1 MRRLSNDQARR
12 IAVAAQGLAEP
23 RPEGRIDR
31 RHYRRLVDRIGL
43 LQLDS
48 VNVLQRSHYLP
59 VWSRLGAYPIDGL
72 DHFTARSG
80 EMYEYW
86 GHVASLL
93 PSARY
98 PLFRWRMDAIR
109 PWPRVQRVIDEHPE
123 YVEMVFDEIVAHGP
137 LTVTDLSDPGARTG
151 PWWGHGK
158 GKTALDWLFSKGRI
172 AAYRNGNFGRLYDL
186 PERVIPAEHL
196 EAPIPERTDA
206 YRELLLLAARHHG
219 VGTAVDFGDYY
230 RLNLPTARPLLEELA
245 DAGALQR
252 VEVSGWGQ
260 PAYLH
265 PEARLPRRT
274 EGAALLSPFDSLV
287 WERARTERIFGFH
300 YRIEIYVPAPQ
311 RVYGYYVL
319 PFLLDGELV
328 GRVDLKAD
336 RKHRTLLVRGA
347 FHEDGTDPIRVA
359 ARLAPELAGM
369 AAWLELGEV
378 RVAANGNLA
387 GRLAPLL

>member
-1 MRRLSNDQARR
+1 MRKLSNDQARR

-23 RPEGRIDR
+23 RPGGRIDR
-31 RHYRRLVDRIGL
+31 RHYRRLLERTGL

-59 VWSRLGAYPIDGL
+59 VWSRLGAYPIASL

-93 PSARY
+93 PVARY

-109 PWPRVQRVIDEHPE
+109 PWPRVQRVMDEHPG
-123 YVEMVFDEIVAHGP
+123 YVEMVFEEIAAHGP
-137 LTVTDLSDPGARTG
+137 LTVSDLSDPGARTG

-172 AAYRNGNFGRLYDL
+172 AAYRNASFGRLYDL

-196 EAPIPERTDA
+196 EAPAPERTDA

-219 VGTAVDFGDYY
+219 VGTATDIGDYY
-230 RLNLPTARPLLEELA
+230 RLHLPTARPLLEELA
-245 DAGALQR
+245 DSGALQR
-252 VEVSGWGQ
+252 VEVTGWGQ
-260 PAYLH
+260 SAYLH
-265 PEARLPRRT
+265 PEARLPRQI
-274 EGAALLSPFDSLV
+274 EGATLLSPFDSLV
-287 WERARTERIFGFH
+287 WERSRTERIFGFH
-300 YRIEIYVPAPQ
+300 YRIEIYVPEPQ

-336 RKHRTLLVRGA
+336 RKTGALLVRGS
-347 FHEDGTDPIRVA
+347 FHEEGTDPARVVRA
-359 ARLAPELAGM
+359 LAPELNGLAG
-369 AAWLELGEV
+369 WLGLG
-378 RVAANGNLA
+378 RVQVDANGSLA
-387 GRLAPLL
+387 GHLARLV